1 MRRRLALV
9 GMVLAL
15 AACGQAYKLRPL
27 RPEETRVLAA
37 AANPLLRQ
45 LGYMRSQAPC
55 RYGVSFN
62 DVEGR
67 ELEVVR
73 SNSTEVC
80 LSFYLTN
87 GALSLPPAGL
97 RALIAHGPG
106 HLHLDHTTT
115 TGRRVSTRT
124 GRGTQSVSE
133 QARLYTPEEETA
145 ADRYAANLLAAVTP
159 GPQGE
164 GCLALGA
171 VLERAV
177 AEGS

>member
-1 MRRRLALV
+1 VRAGVQAAPLAPRGNERAGGRRQPA
-9 GMVLAL
+9 
-15 AACGQAYKLRPL
+15 
-27 RPEETRVLAA
+27 
-37 AANPLLRQ
+37 
-45 LGYMRSQAPC
+45 
-55 RYGVSFN
+55 YGVSFN

-97 RALIAHGPG
+97 RALIAHGLG

-177 AEGS
+177 AEGSRWEVWTEQHPLTPARAAAARGFCPPRP